1 MAVVELKGHK
11 VTLTYY
17 IDVDPHLTIPTLEAL
32 EWARW
37 NDILGHSLDD
47 IDIQSVMELRHRK

>member
-1 MAVVELKGHK
+1 LKGHK